1 MLKCAE
7 NKIVEACS
15 WVIRLAWLWRAVLL
29 GNNQQLRNE
38 CELAERLIRNERDII
53 REALQKA
60 FKGTSYEGEVMFNNQ
75 SPMNVV
81 NDLAAITTLLEKK
94 DIIGEAA
101 VYELLMM
108 MGMDEEQAKTIVT
121 NDSE

>member
-1 MLKCAE
+1 M
-7 NKIVEACS
+7 
-15 WVIRLAWLWRAVLL
+15 
-29 GNNQQLRNE
+29 
-38 CELAERLIRNERDII
+38 
-53 REALQKA
+53 EALQKA
-60 FKGTSYEGEVMFNNQ
+60 FKGTAYEGEVMFNNQ

-81 NDLAAITTLLEKK
+81 NDLAAITVLLEKK

-108 MGMDEEQAKTIVT
+108 MGMDEEQAKIIVG